1 MNDWR
6 MVQRNWR
13 RRDFLL
19 SLVDYVSALVHVKI
33 CKIIRICTIGN

>member
-1 MNDWR
+1 MIGGWCKEIGGEGLL
-6 MVQRNWR
+6 
-13 RRDFLL
+13 LL